1 MPNVRST
8 NIEKFSYLIN
18 NYLVD
23 LAPLYYPYHQASLL
37 TQVFLATLDLLDF
50 QEVLEVL
57 VLLDIH
63 LNLWV
68 L

>member
-1 MPNVRST
+1 MK
-8 NIEKFSYLIN
+8 KFSYLIY

-23 LAPLYYPYHQASLL
+23 LVPLYYPYHQASLQS
-37 TQVFLATLDLLDF
+37 QVFLATLDLLDF
-50 QEVLEVL
+50 QEVLEAL
-57 VLLDIH
+57 LLLDIH

>member
-1 MPNVRST
+1 MQCT
-8 NIEKFSYLIN
+8 NMQKFKYLFYI
-18 NYLVD
+18 YLVD
-23 LAPLYYPYHQASLL
+23 LVPLYYPYHLVRLQF
-37 TQVFLATLDLLDF
+37 QVFLATLDLLDF
-50 QEVLEVL
+50 QVVLGVL